1 MNFFKRPF
9 VAVVLTVLIVL
20 CSTLVSINVKLQGKC
35 DAVSD
40 IFYEGVR
47 VSGVDY
53 PAMAEPMKQLCA
65 LTDDIILIAYNYGI
79 NTEALS
85 QRLDELELAI
95 QYSDDDVGYIGSC
108 YGDFFKE
115 LRAVEDQ
122 LQNTGLSERHQTVMD
137 EYSAQIETCSVTID
151 QGAKGYNEKVRGF
164 LKSYD
169 KFPTSFWADVTGTW
183 FPGYFNA

>member
-9 VAVVLTVLIVL
+9 VAVVLSALIVV
-20 CSTLVSINVKLQGKC
+20 CSTLVSINVKLDSKC

-47 VSGVDY
+47 ISGVEY

-65 LTDDIILIAYNYGI
+65 LTDDIILIANNYGI
-79 NTEALS
+79 DTGALS
-85 QRLDELELAI
+85 QRLDALELAM
-95 QYSDDDVGYIGSC
+95 QYSDDDVDYIGSC
-108 YGDFFKE
+108 YGDYFKE
-115 LRAVEDQ
+115 LRSVENQ
-122 LQNTGLSERHQTVMD
+122 LQNTGLSERHQAVMD
-137 EYSAQIETCSVTID
+137 AYSVQIAECSGTIA
-151 QGAKGYNEKVRGF
+151 QGAVGYNEKVRSF

>member
-1 MNFFKRPF
+1 MNFFKRPA
-9 VAVVLTVLIVL
+9 VAVILTVLIVL

-85 QRLDELELAI
+85 QRLDELELVQGQVHFGISAFVKSRHGTI
-95 QYSDDDVGYIGSC
+95 LLLL
-108 YGDFFKE
+108 FFSIIAE
-115 LRAVEDQ
+115 
-122 LQNTGLSERHQTVMD
+122 
-137 EYSAQIETCSVTID
+137 SA
-151 QGAKGYNEKVRGF
+151 G
-164 LKSYD
+164 KSN
-169 KFPTSFWADVTGTW
+169 A
-183 FPGYFNA
+183 GYFPENGVNWG